1 MGSQSKDHKSPTPEC
16 RAEAVRDLAR
26 GCTVR
31 ALIVGVLGALCI
43 AFGSPYN
50 DMIVKGT
57 PLARWSSTPAA
68 IFLFFVLVALI
79 NTFLGL
85 VHRRLALQRGEL
97 AVSYFLMVLTNTMA
111 GGFAGY
117 VLPVNAGAYYYA
129 TVENDWRG
137 IVHPYLPDWITPRN
151 SEVIWRFFEGHP
163 SGVPW
168 SAWIIPLLSW
178 LTFGLALFLTM
189 FCLMVI
195 MRRQWVEYERLPY
208 PMAQLPLAMIA
219 GDERGRA
226 LQPLF
231 RSPFMWAGFAI
242 PFVLASLTALHSYS
256 VAFPKIQLILP
267 SIPIVQDM
275 AHLSLRIYPSLV
287 GFSYFIPQ
295 NVALG
300 LWFFHILNQV
310 QRGIFGALGIYSR
323 EESLGPY
330 AGYTDPI
337 IMHQAMGGM
346 IVLVLGMFWIGR
358 RHLKAV
364 LRKAFYKDPQV
375 DDSDEVVSYRVAVF
389 GVLIATA
396 TMSFCLWRTGLP
408 VFAIPVLLFGAFVVL
423 LTFTREAV
431 QGGVA
436 AMYAP
441 MMAPDF
447 TITALGSSLL
457 GAKGLAGL
465 AVAYPW
471 TVGRAT
477 MMVTMVACA
486 NGLKVITEVDLS
498 HRRRLF
504 GAIVAVIVLTLTC
517 TVSFILYLSYEH
529 GGINL
534 YPYYFLEAPK
544 YPFEFMARN
553 VVNPTGPSL
562 SGWLHK
568 GIGGAVM
575 LGLMITQ
582 HRFQWWPFHA
592 LGYPISSAFGRMW
605 FSVFLAWLLKAII
618 LRYGGVSVYN
628 RLKPFFLG
636 LILGALTV
644 AGFWVVVDHV
654 TGMTNNRIGT
664 LF

>member
-346 IVLVLGMFWIGR
+346 R
-358 RHLKAV
+358 
-364 LRKAFYKDPQV
+364 
-375 DDSDEVVSYRVAVF
+375 
-389 GVLIATA
+389 
-396 TMSFCLWRTGLP
+396 
-408 VFAIPVLLFGAFVVL
+408 
-423 LTFTREAV
+423 
-431 QGGVA
+431 
-436 AMYAP
+436 
-441 MMAPDF
+441 
-447 TITALGSSLL
+447 SS
-457 GAKGLAGL
+457 
-465 AVAYPW
+465 
-471 TVGRAT
+471 
-477 MMVTMVACA
+477 
-486 NGLKVITEVDLS
+486 
-498 HRRRLF
+498 
-504 GAIVAVIVLTLTC
+504 
-517 TVSFILYLSYEH
+517 
-529 GGINL
+529 
-534 YPYYFLEAPK
+534 
-544 YPFEFMARN
+544 
-553 VVNPTGPSL
+553 SL
-562 SGWLHK
+562 SG
-568 GIGGAVM
+568 
-575 LGLMITQ
+575 
-582 HRFQWWPFHA
+582 
-592 LGYPISSAFGRMW
+592 SARIFEDR
-605 FSVFLAWLLKAII
+605 S
-618 LRYGGVSVYN
+618 
-628 RLKPFFLG
+628 FFPQSPPKTG
-636 LILGALTV
+636 QSWLTV
-644 AGFWVVVDHV
+644 ADTVNQDTATDEPRKMLDAVFFRKNSIRNLYYHEEFRVIVRRQASFRAEKRLDAGQRRRGHELRTILAVHVDADCFAV
-654 TGMTNNRIGT
+654 AEPVRVPADT
-664 LF
+664 LLSQLV